1 MLTRRLVAALLALCV
16 LPLGACGGISSPSNN
31 VTDQFSGTLQLGGTN
46 SHVFSVQKPGEF
58 DIRLTALA
66 PTANAIV
73 GVAFGQ
79 VINSACE
86 ILPGYQNNFAQ
97 LNRTALA
104 GPISKGTY
112 CVVVFDSGLLT
123 QVVTYTLAVS
133 RP

>member
-1 MLTRRLVAALLALCV
+1 MPAQRLAAALLALCV
-16 LPLGACGGISSPSNN
+16 LPLGACGGISSPSSN
-31 VTDQFSGTLQLGGTN
+31 TTEQFSGTLQLGGTI

-58 DIRLTALA
+58 EMRFTALA
-66 PTANAIV
+66 PTANAVV

-79 VINSACE
+79 VLSSACE

-97 LNRTALA
+97 LNRSALA

-112 CVVVFDSGLLT
+112 CAVVFDSGLLT
-123 QVVTYTLAVS
+123 QAVTYTLAVS